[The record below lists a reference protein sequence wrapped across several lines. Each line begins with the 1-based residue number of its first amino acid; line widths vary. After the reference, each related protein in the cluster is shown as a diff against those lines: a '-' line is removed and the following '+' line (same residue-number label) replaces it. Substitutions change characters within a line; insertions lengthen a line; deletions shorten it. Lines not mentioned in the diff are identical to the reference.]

1 MTKINFDELDERT
14 ARVLL
19 ACASGPGDPDVD
31 HLVQVLDPVEAV
43 GFFLNPPDSGALSP
57 LADTEWV
64 KTAATRLSMR
74 DAQEAFEA
82 SERIGARILIP
93 GDPESPTQLG
103 NLQER
108 APFATVWFT
117 VSSGEEAAEFTARR
131 AKNLAEHDRGPV
143 ADDDLAASTSG
154 R

>member
-1 MTKINFDELDERT
+1 MET
-14 ARVLL
+14 
-19 ACASGPGDPDVD
+19 
-31 HLVQVLDPVEAV
+31 V
-43 GFFLNPPDSGALSP
+43 GFFLNLPDSGALSP
-57 LADTEWV
+57 LADKEWV

-82 SERIGARILIP
+82 SERIGASILIP
-93 GDPESPTQLG
+93 GDPESPTQLR

-108 APFATVWFT
+108 APFATVFFT

-131 AKNLAEHDRGPV
+131 AKNLAEQDRLLDAHLAEAISVEHFKARQDKLRAECDTLPEFAEHDRGPV
-143 ADDDLAASTSG
+143 ADDDLAASTSE